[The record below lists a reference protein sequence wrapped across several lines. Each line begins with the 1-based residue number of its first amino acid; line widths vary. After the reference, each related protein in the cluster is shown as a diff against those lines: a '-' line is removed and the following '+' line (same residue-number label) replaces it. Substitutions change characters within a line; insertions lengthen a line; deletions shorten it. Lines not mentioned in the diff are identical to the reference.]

1 MEGRLAVQAIQSP
14 KKCML
19 SGLQML
25 YIITKK
31 ECIKQLSDRAH
42 LLKNLS
48 NIINETCFSLKG
60 TMV

>member
-1 MEGRLAVQAIQSP
+1 VKEGRLAVQAIQSP

-42 LLKNLS
+42 LLKKLS
-48 NIINETCFSLKG
+48 NIINKTCF
-60 TMV
+60 